1 MLLALIGGELAAD
14 AVEIALQQNNFRASQ
29 FSEYSDVVRYNL
41 EAMRKLVYAFYND
54 AFNFRSFFGGQLRS
68 DVTDILIGKTDRSY
82 DELFNAMREFAELPA
97 DLPHGKPLIAE
108 TVWRHLEQFYYRK
121 R

>member
-1 MLLALIGGELAAD
+1 FSTGVLLALVGGELAAD

-54 AFNFRSFFGGQLRS
+54 AFNFRSFFEKYPQLRS

-108 TVWRHLEQFYYRK
+108 TV
-121 R
+121 